1 MSKESR
7 VNIREL
13 LLVEHTSTIASFF
26 FGMGVGLAVSI
37 VVVII
42 ALLSYAGIAID
53 SDPLFVRDFHVFRG
67 NLLLIIY
74 IWMFSLNVFT
84 F

>member
-1 MSKESR
+1 MA
-7 VNIREL
+7 L
-13 LLVEHTSTIASFF
+13 FF
-26 FGMGVGLAVSI
+26 FGTGVGIAGSI

-42 ALLSYAGIAID
+42 DLLSYAQIAID
-53 SDPLFVRDFHVFRG
+53 ADPLFVRDFHVFRG

-74 IWMFSLNVFT
+74 IWLFSLNVFT